1 MRCEFILLAQ
11 LSALLVSVLDA
22 SAQAPM
28 TSIQQESALSSYVD
42 DASHRFALP
51 AKWIWAVM
59 QRESAGKRLALS
71 PKGAMGLM
79 QLMPGTWQLMRQK
92 HNLGAD
98 PYDAKDNIFAGAAYL
113 REMHD
118 RFGTDGFLAAYNA
131 GPGRL
136 EAHLKTGQP
145 LPDETINYV
154 MNISQRLDFPFPIKT
169 RAQQDM
175 AHNDAHAA
183 LFVASSSDAFAHKT
197 AAVMSS
203 SGRAF
208 NNPHIADLTA
218 LTAQADGIF
227 VTLSSR

>member
-1 MRCEFILLAQ
+1 MRYEFILLAQ
-11 LSALLVSVLDA
+11 LSALLLSADDA
-22 SAQAPM
+22 SAQAPV
-28 TSIQQESALSSYVD
+28 TSVQQKSALSSYVD

-59 QRESAGKRLALS
+59 QQESAGKRLALS

-98 PYDAKDNIFAGAAYL
+98 PYDAKDNILAGAAYL

-118 RFGTDGFLAAYNA
+118 RFGTNGFLAAYNA

-154 MNISQRLDFPFPIKT
+154 VKISQRLDFPTSIKT
-169 RAQQDM
+169 IARHEK
-175 AHNDAHAA
+175 AHDDANAA
-183 LFVASSSDAFAHKT
+183 LFVASSSDAFAPKNT
-197 AAVMSS
+197 AALRS
-203 SGRAF
+203 SGRVF
-208 NNPHIADLTA
+208 NRRHIADFTA
-218 LTAQADGIF
+218 LTAQAEGMF

>member
-1 MRCEFILLAQ
+1 MRYEFILLAQ
-11 LSALLVSVLDA
+11 LSALLLSADDA
-22 SAQAPM
+22 SAQAPVI
-28 TSIQQESALSSYVD
+28 SVQQKSALSSYVE
-42 DASHRFALP
+42 DASKRCALP

-59 QRESAGKRLALS
+59 QQESAGKRLALS

-79 QLMPGTWQLMRQK
+79 QLMPGTWQLMRQQ

-98 PYDAKDNIFAGAAYL
+98 PYDAKDNILAGAAYL

-154 MNISQRLDFPFPIKT
+154 VKISQRLDFPTSIKT
-169 RAQQDM
+169 IARHEK
-175 AHNDAHAA
+175 AHDDANAA
-183 LFVASSSDAFAHKT
+183 LFVASLSNAFALKD
-197 AAVMSS
+197 ANELRS
-203 SGRAF
+203 SGRVF
-208 NNPHIADLTA
+208 NRHHIADLTA
-218 LTAQADGIF
+218 LTAQADGMF